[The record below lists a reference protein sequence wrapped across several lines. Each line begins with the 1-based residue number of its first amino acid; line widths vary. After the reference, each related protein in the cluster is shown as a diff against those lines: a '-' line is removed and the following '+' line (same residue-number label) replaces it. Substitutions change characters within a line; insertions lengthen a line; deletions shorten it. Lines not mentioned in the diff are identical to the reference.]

1 MLRELFIEDFA
12 LIERLKIEFGKGLN
26 ILTGETG
33 AGKSIIID
41 ALSQVIGN
49 RASAELVRSGTEKAV
64 VSAVF
69 SYSPGLKP
77 LLAEAGLEDGEEQI
91 ILQREIWQNGKSQAR
106 INNRPINVTLLREAG
121 QHLLEIHGQHEHQA
135 LLNATAQLDMLDTY
149 GGKTLQEKRVQ
160 YQERFELLRKIRQ
173 ELSSLHGDQRQ
184 RQRTIDLLQFQI
196 QEIAE
201 ANLTEKEDQEL
212 LAERKLLLSA
222 QRLLEA
228 CEQGY
233 QAIYQGEEQAAA
245 AQVLGRVIDSLSA
258 FKGLSPQLDQVK
270 NQLQEAL
277 YQVEDAAREMRRFAD
292 GFEFHPERLQQIEE
306 RLDLI
311 NNLKRKYADSIPGI
325 LKFQGESQAEL
336 KTILNSEARHNE
348 LLQEIEAETARAGA
362 LAGELSKLRREAAA
376 TLARSVEGEL
386 AFLQMARTRFE
397 VDFNLTPD
405 QEGIPLEGQLVR
417 AGKSG
422 ADEVQFLI
430 SPNPGEP
437 LKPLAKIASGGEM
450 SRIMLAILNIL
461 AGAQQV
467 GAVIFDEIDAGI
479 GGRAAQAVA
488 ERLAEVSTLRQVICV
503 SHLPQVTS
511 MADNHFHIFKETEGQ
526 RTRTRVNRLDIE
538 DRVQEL
544 ARMLG
549 GAQVTEATLRHARE
563 MIKLASQ
570 VPIRKSI

>member
-12 LIERLKIEFGKGLN
+12 LIERLQIEFGKGLN

-41 ALSQVIGN
+41 ALNQVIGN
-49 RASAELVRSGTEKAV
+49 RASAELVRSGAEKAV

-69 SYSPGLKP
+69 SYSAGLRP
-77 LLAEAGLEDGEEQI
+77 LLAEAGLEDGGEQI

-106 INNRPINVTLLREAG
+106 INNRPVNLTLLREAG
-121 QHLLEIHGQHEHQA
+121 QCLLEIHGQHEHQA
-135 LLNATAQLDMLDTY
+135 LLNAAAQLDMLDTY
-149 GGKTLQEKRVQ
+149 GGKTLLEKREQ

-184 RQRTIDLLQFQI
+184 RQRAIDLLQFQI
-196 QEIAE
+196 QEITE

-228 CEQGY
+228 CELGY
-233 QAIYQGEEQAAA
+233 QALYQGEEQAAA

-258 FKGLSPQLDQVK
+258 FKGLSPQLDQVN

-292 GFEFHPERLQQIEE
+292 GFEFDPERLQQIEE
-306 RLDLI
+306 RLDLL
-311 NNLKRKYADSIPGI
+311 NNLKRKYADTIPGI
-325 LKFQGESQAEL
+325 LKFQGECQAEL
-336 KTILNSEARHNE
+336 ETILNSEARHAE

-386 AFLQMARTRFE
+386 AFLQMAKTRFE

-461 AGAQQV
+461 AGAQRV
-467 GAVIFDEIDAGI
+467 GTVIFDEIDAGI

-488 ERLAEVSTLRQVICV
+488 EKLAEVSTLRQVICV

-511 MADNHFHIFKETEGQ
+511 MADNHFHIYKETEGE

-570 VPIRKSI
+570 VPIRKSQ